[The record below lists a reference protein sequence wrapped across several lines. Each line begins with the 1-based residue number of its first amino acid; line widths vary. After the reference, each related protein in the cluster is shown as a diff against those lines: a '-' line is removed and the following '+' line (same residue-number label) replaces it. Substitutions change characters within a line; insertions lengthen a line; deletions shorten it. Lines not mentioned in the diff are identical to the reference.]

1 MMIELIS
8 LIVISAGVFFFVA
21 GTVGLIRFPDAYSRL
36 HAVTK
41 ADTLGLGLVIFG
53 LILQSDSIR
62 SAILMLGV
70 WVLMMASAATACPL
84 LARYQQRSDEEK
96 HRDQ

>member
-1 MMIELIS
+1 MIELIS
-8 LIVISAGVFFFVA
+8 LIIISAGVCFFVA

-62 SAILMLGV
+62 SAILMLGI

-84 LARYQQRSDEEK
+84 LARYQKSSDEEIP
-96 HRDQ
+96 RAD

>member
-8 LIVISAGVFFFVA
+8 LIIISAGVFFFVA

-62 SAILMLGV
+62 SAILMLGI

-84 LARYQQRSDEEK
+84 LARYQRRSDEESTC
-96 HRDQ
+96 DD